1 MCVRISE
8 KNPEKGSDNYPCLP
22 LARYRKVEGKIIEKR
37 LFPKTVGFKMFW
49 TTKNLFLF
57 SVLLLGL
64 EGTGVFCEDVEASSS
79 SSSPEVMVVVAA
91 SDDEDGGGEGEGG
104 KVLEVLDLET
114 G

>member
-1 MCVRISE
+1 
-8 KNPEKGSDNYPCLP
+8 
-22 LARYRKVEGKIIEKR
+22 
-37 LFPKTVGFKMFW
+37 MFW

-79 SSSPEVMVVVAA
+79 SPEVMVVVAA
-91 SDDEDGGGEGEGG
+91 SDDEDGGGEGEGEGG

>member
-1 MCVRISE
+1 
-8 KNPEKGSDNYPCLP
+8 
-22 LARYRKVEGKIIEKR
+22 
-37 LFPKTVGFKMFW
+37 MFW

-64 EGTGVFCEDVEASSS
+64 EGTGVFSEDVEASS

>member
-1 MCVRISE
+1 MC
-8 KNPEKGSDNYPCLP
+8 C
-22 LARYRKVEGKIIEKR
+22 
-37 LFPKTVGFKMFW
+37 W

-57 SVLLLGL
+57 SVLLLGF
-64 EGTGVFCEDVEASSS
+64 EGTGVFCEDVEASS